1 MSRRRFHRISH
12 PENNTFHSFNPERI
26 ESVLMHPHSDE
37 NDQFVIT
44 VVMGS
49 GTKHVIYKPTV
60 DAALEIFCSLS
71 NSPPPT
77 TSFDDVRKSYFPST

>member
-1 MSRRRFHRISH
+1 MSRRRFHRISY
-12 PENNTFHSFNPERI
+12 PEDNTFYSFNPERI
-26 ESVLMHPHSDE
+26 ESVLMNPSSDE
-37 NDQFVIT
+37 NDQFSIT

-49 GTKHVIYKPTV
+49 GTKHIIHRPTIE
-60 DAALEIFCSLS
+60 AALEVFCSLS